1 VVVELPAGVRAE
13 AVRSALIKGDFD
25 FHQNGNELRIS
36 WFSVD
41 GVELSENDLLFSMEL
56 SGVSS
61 LNAAD
66 LHFGELSEAASPL
79 AEVYPL
85 VGLRMPR
92 VSGVGQEVS
101 LFPNPARDLSQIRVR
116 LNSTA
121 DVAVRVLDA
130 RGRQVADFTRRLE
143 AGTQVLDLVTEGWSE
158 GQYRVEISVLEG
170 KEVRQ
175 HGFRLQV
182 RK

>member
-1 VVVELPAGVRAE
+1 
-13 AVRSALIKGDFD
+13 
-25 FHQNGNELRIS
+25 
-36 WFSVD
+36 
-41 GVELSENDLLFSMEL
+41 
-56 SGVSS
+56 
-61 LNAAD
+61 
-66 LHFGELSEAASPL
+66 
-79 AEVYPL
+79 
-85 VGLRMPR
+85 MPR
-92 VSGVGQEVS
+92 VSGAGQEVS
-101 LFPNPARDLSQIRVR
+101 LYPNPARDLSQVRVR